1 MKTFVYRLLVPLFLG
16 YAALTIGQTPLTY
29 IAPRTEYGLPDLQ
42 GNWEKRFATPVER
55 PEELGEKRSYTK
67 VEAVEFQRIQEVQR
81 DAREANVAAD
91 RGPPPAGGD
100 IEFRTDLNF
109 LPDLPVEVV
118 LINGEY
124 RTSLIIEPSNGR
136 FPFRNERLDF
146 RRRYF
151 ELMNTNFNGPE
162 ARPPGERC
170 LHLGPP
176 LPTMTNFDG
185 THIQIVQTKN
195 YVMIM
200 SEEAI
205 QTRIIRLNKSHPE
218 FPIARWMG
226 NSIGH
231 WEGETLVIHT
241 NNFRPEHTYSQIASS
256 ANFEVTE
263 RITAMSEN
271 ELLYS
276 YTIVDPDTYTAAIV
290 AELPFQ
296 RMPPDHKLYESACHE
311 GNRAVADILLGA
323 RRKERDAETPL
334 PGLVESLREK

>member
-29 IAPRTEYGLPDLQ
+29 TAPRTEYGLPDLQ

-55 PEELGEKRSYTK
+55 PEELGDKRAYTEA
-67 VEAVEFQRIQEVQR
+67 EAVEFQRIQEVQR

-91 RGPPPAGGD
+91 RGPPPVGGD

-109 LPDLPVEVV
+109 LPDLPVEVA

-205 QTRIIRLNKSHPE
+205 QTRIIRLNKSHLE

-296 RMPPDHKLYESACHE
+296 RMSPDHKLYESACHE
-311 GNRAVADILLGA
+311 GNRAVVDILLGA
-323 RRKERDAETPL
+323 RRKERDAESPL
-334 PGLVESLREK
+334 P

>member
-55 PEELGEKRSYTK
+55 PEELGDKRAYTEA
-67 VEAVEFQRIQEVQR
+67 EAVEFQRIQEIQR

-91 RGPPPAGGD
+91 RGPPPVGGD

-109 LPDLPVEVV
+109 LPDLPVEVA

-241 NNFRPEHTYSQIASS
+241 NNFRPEHTYSQTASS
-256 ANFEVTE
+256 ANFAVTE

-296 RMPPDHKLYESACHE
+296 RMSPDHKLYESACHE
-311 GNRAVADILLGA
+311 GNRAVVDILLGA
-323 RRKERDAETPL
+323 RRKERDAESPL
-334 PGLVESLREK
+334 P

>member
-1 MKTFVYRLLVPLFLG
+1 MKRFVYRLLVPLFLG
-16 YAALTIGQTPLTY
+16 YAALTIGQPPLTY

-55 PEELGEKRSYTK
+55 PEELGDKRAYTEA
-67 VEAVEFQRIQEVQR
+67 EAVEFQRIQEVQR
-81 DAREANVAAD
+81 DAREANVAAN
-91 RGPPPAGGD
+91 RGPPPVGGD

-109 LPDLPVEVV
+109 LPDLPVEVA

-136 FPFRNERLDF
+136 FPFRNERLDS

-296 RMPPDHKLYESACHE
+296 RMSPDHKLYESACHE
-311 GNRAVADILLGA
+311 GNCAVVDILLGA
-323 RRKERDAETPL
+323 RRKEHDAESPL
-334 PGLVESLREK
+334 P

>member
-55 PEELGEKRSYTK
+55 PEELGDKRAYTEA
-67 VEAVEFQRIQEVQR
+67 EAVEFQRIQEVQR

-91 RGPPPAGGD
+91 RGPPPVGGD

-109 LPDLPVEVV
+109 LPDLPVEVA

-205 QTRIIRLNKSHPE
+205 QTRIIRLNKSHLE

-226 NSIGH
+226 NSIGR

-296 RMPPDHKLYESACHE
+296 RMSPDHKLYESACHE
-311 GNRAVADILLGA
+311 GNRAVVDILLGA
-323 RRKERDAETPL
+323 RRKERDAESPL
-334 PGLVESLREK
+334 P

>member
-1 MKTFVYRLLVPLFLG
+1 V
-16 YAALTIGQTPLTY
+16 
-29 IAPRTEYGLPDLQ
+29 
-42 GNWEKRFATPVER
+42 
-55 PEELGEKRSYTK
+55 
-67 VEAVEFQRIQEVQR
+67 
-81 DAREANVAAD
+81 
-91 RGPPPAGGD
+91 GGD

-109 LPDLPVEVV
+109 LPDLPVEVA

-296 RMPPDHKLYESACHE
+296 RMSPDHKLYESACHE
-311 GNRAVADILLGA
+311 GNRAVVDILLGA
-323 RRKERDAETPL
+323 RRKERDAESPL
-334 PGLVESLREK
+334 P

>member
-55 PEELGEKRSYTK
+55 PEELGEKRAYTK
-67 VEAVEFQRIQEVQR
+67 GEAVEFQRIQEVQR
-81 DAREANVAAD
+81 DAREANVAAN
-91 RGPPPAGGD
+91 RGPPPVGGD

-109 LPDLPVEVV
+109 LPDLPVEVA

-296 RMPPDHKLYESACHE
+296 RMSPDHKLYESACHE
-311 GNRAVADILLGA
+311 GNRAVVDILLGA
-323 RRKERDAETPL
+323 RRKERDAESPL
-334 PGLVESLREK
+334 P

>member
-55 PEELGEKRSYTK
+55 PEELGDKRAYTEA
-67 VEAVEFQRIQEVQR
+67 EAVEFQRIQEVQR
-81 DAREANVAAD
+81 DAREANVAAN
-91 RGPPPAGGD
+91 RGPPPVGGD

-109 LPDLPVEVV
+109 LPDLPVEVA

-205 QTRIIRLNKSHPE
+205 QTRIIRLNKSHLE

-231 WEGETLVIHT
+231 WEGETLVIHI

-296 RMPPDHKLYESACHE
+296 RMSPDHKLYESACHE
-311 GNRAVADILLGA
+311 GNRAVVDILLGA
-323 RRKERDAETPL
+323 RRKERDAESPL
-334 PGLVESLREK
+334 P

>member
-55 PEELGEKRSYTK
+55 PEELGDKRAYTEA
-67 VEAVEFQRIQEVQR
+67 EAVEFQRIQEVQR

-109 LPDLPVEVV
+109 LPDLPVEVA

-205 QTRIIRLNKSHPE
+205 QTRIIRLNKSHLE

-296 RMPPDHKLYESACHE
+296 RMSPDHKLYESACHE
-311 GNRAVADILLGA
+311 GNRAVVDILLGA
-323 RRKERDAETPL
+323 RRKERDAESPL
-334 PGLVESLREK
+334 P

>member
-29 IAPRTEYGLPDLQ
+29 IAPRTEYRLPDLQ

-55 PEELGEKRSYTK
+55 PEELGDKRAYTEA
-67 VEAVEFQRIQEVQR
+67 EAVEFQRIQEVQR

-91 RGPPPAGGD
+91 RGPPPVGGD

-109 LPDLPVEVV
+109 LPDLPVEVA

-241 NNFRPEHTYSQIASS
+241 NNLRPEHTYSQIASS

-296 RMPPDHKLYESACHE
+296 RMSPDHKLYESACHE
-311 GNRAVADILLGA
+311 GNRAVVDILLGA
-323 RRKERDAETPL
+323 RRKERDAESPL
-334 PGLVESLREK
+334 P

>member
-55 PEELGEKRSYTK
+55 PEELGDKRAYTEA
-67 VEAVEFQRIQEVQR
+67 EAVEFQRIQEVQR

-91 RGPPPAGGD
+91 RGPPPEGGD

-109 LPDLPVEVV
+109 LPDLPVEVA

-136 FPFRNERLDF
+136 FPFRNERLDS

-296 RMPPDHKLYESACHE
+296 RMSPDHKLYESACHE
-311 GNRAVADILLGA
+311 GNRAVVDILLGA
-323 RRKERDAETPL
+323 RRKEHDAESPL
-334 PGLVESLREK
+334 P

>member
-55 PEELGEKRSYTK
+55 PEELGDKRAYTEA
-67 VEAVEFQRIQEVQR
+67 EAVEFQRIQEVQR

-109 LPDLPVEVV
+109 LPDLPVEVA

-296 RMPPDHKLYESACHE
+296 RMSPDHKLYESACHE
-311 GNRAVADILLGA
+311 GNRAVVDILLVA
-323 RRKERDAETPL
+323 RRKERDAESPL
-334 PGLVESLREK
+334 P

>member
-55 PEELGEKRSYTK
+55 PEELGDKRAYTEA
-67 VEAVEFQRIQEVQR
+67 EAVEFQRIQEVQR

-91 RGPPPAGGD
+91 RGPPPVGGD

-109 LPDLPVEVV
+109 LPDLPVEVA

-205 QTRIIRLNKSHPE
+205 QTRIIRLNKSHLE

-296 RMPPDHKLYESACHE
+296 RMSPDLKLYESACHE
-311 GNRAVADILLGA
+311 GNRAVVDILLGA
-323 RRKERDAETPL
+323 RRKERDAESPL
-334 PGLVESLREK
+334 P

>member
-1 MKTFVYRLLVPLFLG
+1 MKTFVYRLLVPLSLG

-55 PEELGEKRSYTK
+55 PEELGEKRAYTK

-109 LPDLPVEVV
+109 LPDLPVEVA

-205 QTRIIRLNKSHPE
+205 QTRIIRLNKSHLE

-296 RMPPDHKLYESACHE
+296 RMSPDHKLYESACHE
-311 GNRAVADILLGA
+311 GNRAVVDILLGA
-323 RRKERDAETPL
+323 RRKERDAESPL
-334 PGLVESLREK
+334 P

>member
-1 MKTFVYRLLVPLFLG
+1 
-16 YAALTIGQTPLTY
+16 
-29 IAPRTEYGLPDLQ
+29 
-42 GNWEKRFATPVER
+42 
-55 PEELGEKRSYTK
+55 
-67 VEAVEFQRIQEVQR
+67 
-81 DAREANVAAD
+81 
-91 RGPPPAGGD
+91 
-100 IEFRTDLNF
+100 
-109 LPDLPVEVV
+109 LPVEVA

-205 QTRIIRLNKSHPE
+205 QTRIIRLNKSHLE

-296 RMPPDHKLYESACHE
+296 RMSPDHKLYESACHE
-311 GNRAVADILLGA
+311 GNRAVVDILLGA
-323 RRKERDAETPL
+323 RRKERDAESPL
-334 PGLVESLREK
+334 P

>member
-55 PEELGEKRSYTK
+55 PEELGDKRAYTEA
-67 VEAVEFQRIQEVQR
+67 EAVEFQRIQEVQR

-109 LPDLPVEVV
+109 LPDLPVEVA

-124 RTSLIIEPSNGR
+124 RTSLIIEPSNCR

-296 RMPPDHKLYESACHE
+296 RMSPDHKLYESACHE
-311 GNRAVADILLGA
+311 GNRAVVDILLGA
-323 RRKERDAETPL
+323 RRKERDAESPL
-334 PGLVESLREK
+334 P